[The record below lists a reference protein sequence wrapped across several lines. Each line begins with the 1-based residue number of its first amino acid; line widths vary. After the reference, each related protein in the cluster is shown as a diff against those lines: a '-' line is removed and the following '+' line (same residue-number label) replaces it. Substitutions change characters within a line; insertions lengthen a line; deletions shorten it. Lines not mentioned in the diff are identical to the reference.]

1 MKVCLCLSTF
11 KRILAAARRGGF
23 KGIVTKTIS
32 KDSKMIKKVKRQNA
46 KIIKKVKKS
55 KSNKGGK
62 RKQSAKQKAVQA
74 RLTRAAHKCKGKGKG
89 FRPCMKRELKKRR

>member
-32 KDSKMIKKVKRQNA
+32 KDTFTRTKKITVKR
-46 KIIKKVKKS
+46 KTKTKTKS
-55 KSNKGGK
+55 KGKGK
-62 RKQSAKQKAVQA
+62 RTKSSKQTTQQAKF
-74 RLTRAAHKCKGKGKG
+74 TRAAKKCKGKGKG
-89 FRPCMKRELKKRR
+89 FRPCMKRELKKRK